1 MDDSYVIISP
11 CRNEAEF
18 MRSTLDSVVNQS
30 VKPAKWIIVDDGST
44 DDTPQIL
51 QQYANQYSF
60 IEIVTRPNRGHRSV
74 GPGVIDAFNTGLKAI
89 SLDDYQFLCK
99 LDLDVDLPLQYF
111 EILMGRMH
119 KLPRIGTCSGKPY
132 NRRGSRL
139 VSEKRGDEMSVGM
152 TKFYRVSC
160 FKHIGGFVPEVM
172 WDAIDC
178 HRCRQ
183 LGWIACSWDCPE
195 LRFVHL
201 RVMGSSQ
208 KSIYSGK
215 ARHGY
220 GQYFMGTGLVYMA
233 ATSVYRMLHPPYIL
247 GGLAMLWGYLK
258 TMIARAPQYKDA
270 DLRRFI
276 RAYQWRCL
284 LLGKRQATRL
294 LDDRQKS
301 LWNKGRIELVD

>member
-30 VKPAKWIIVDDGST
+30 VKPTKWIIVDDGST
-44 DDTPQIL
+44 DDTPHIL
-51 QQYANQYSF
+51 QQYASQYGF
-60 IEIVTRPNRGHRSV
+60 IEIVTCSDRGHRNV
-74 GPGVIDAFNTGLKAI
+74 GPGVIEAFNRGLRTI
-89 SLDDYQFLCK
+89 CLDDYQFLCK

-111 EILMGRMH
+111 QRLMERMH
-119 KLPRIGTCSGKPY
+119 RSPRIGTCSGKPY
-132 NRRGSRL
+132 NRRGGKL

-160 FKHIGGFVPEVM
+160 FKHIGGFVSEVM

-183 LGWIACSWDCPE
+183 LGWIACSWDSPE

-208 KSIYSGK
+208 KGIYTGK
-215 ARHGY
+215 LRHGY
-220 GQYFMGTGLVYMA
+220 GQYFMGTGLTYMF
-233 ATSVYRMLHPPYIL
+233 ATSVFRMLHPPYVL
-247 GGLAMLWGYLK
+247 GGLTMFWGYLRSMLIR
-258 TMIARAPQYKDA
+258 TPQYKDIG
-270 DLRRFI
+270 LRRFI
-276 RAYQWRCL
+276 RAYQWKCL
-284 LLGKRQATRL
+284 IMGKQQATRF
-294 LDDRQKS
+294 LDNQQKTV
-301 LWNKGRIELVD
+301 WNRGMVGLVD